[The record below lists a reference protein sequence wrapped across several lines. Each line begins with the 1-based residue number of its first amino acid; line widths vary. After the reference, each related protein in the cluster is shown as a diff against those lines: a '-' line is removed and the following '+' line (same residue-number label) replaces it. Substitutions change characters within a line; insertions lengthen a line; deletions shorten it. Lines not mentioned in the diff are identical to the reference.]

1 MGQFDDRERAEEK
14 KFQLDQELEFKA
26 QARRAKIVGRWAA
39 NLMGLADE
47 AAEDYA
53 KSVVIADLEEAG
65 VEDLFRKIR
74 GDLDMH
80 AVQLSDHQ
88 IRAKMDEA
96 LAEAR
101 TSVKAGA

>member
-1 MGQFDDRERAEEK
+1 MSSFDDRERAHEK
-14 KFQLDQELEFKA
+14 KFQLDAELEFKA

-39 NLMGLADE
+39 GLMGLADE

-65 VEDLFRKIR
+65 EEDLFRKIR
-74 GDLDMH
+74 ADLDLH

-88 IRAKMDEA
+88 LRAKMEEA
-96 LAEAR
+96 LGEAR
-101 TSVKAGA
+101 ASVQAGT

>member
-1 MGQFDDRERAEEK
+1 MSQFDDRQRAEETK
-14 KFQLDQELEFKA
+14 YQLDQELEFKA
-26 QARRAKIVGRWAA
+26 QARRAKLVGLWAA
-39 NLMGLADE
+39 GLMGLADQ

-53 KSVVIADLEEAG
+53 KSVVMADLEEAG
-65 VEDLFRKIR
+65 DEDLFRKIR
-74 GDLDMH
+74 SDFDMH

-101 TSVKAGA
+101 ASVKAGT

>member
-1 MGQFDDRERAEEK
+1 
-14 KFQLDQELEFKA
+14 
-26 QARRAKIVGRWAA
+26 VGRWAA
-39 NLMGLADE
+39 GLMGLADE

-74 GDLDMH
+74 NDLDLH

-96 LAEAR
+96 LGEAR
-101 TSVKAGA
+101 ASVKAGT

>member
-1 MGQFDDRERAEEK
+1 MSQFDDRKRGEEMK
-14 KFQLDQELEFKA
+14 YQLDQELEFKA

-39 NLMGLADE
+39 GLMGLADDT
-47 AAEDYA
+47 AEDYA

-74 GDLDMH
+74 GDLDLH

-88 IRAKMDEA
+88 IRAKMEEA
-96 LAEAR
+96 LGEAR
-101 TSVKAGA
+101 ASVKAGT